1 MRRKVMNKKLSLAL
15 VAGSLCVC
23 AMTAPA
29 MAAECGVIK
38 GATPIFEGAATA
50 ADDITIYNDK
60 IAVSFAV
67 GTNNYWNMT
76 RGSVLDIG
84 MRGAG
89 GNEYGYDMTND
100 AEFLVD
106 LWTATGSYNGEN
118 LLTDVDCSYAVNDAK
133 DTVTVT
139 MKTRYWVADADKNG
153 TNDDKQFGAMQKPLN
168 VTTTYTLK
176 DGNNYVTMVTTVENP
191 SSNKVTYENM
201 YSGYSISTLAQSM
214 FGPFGFYPDI
224 KTTYLAVGMDERV
237 QEPFGEFV
245 VTYSKDYAVSV
256 QLDDADSYKGSSG
269 YKDVYKLR
277 DIAPG
282 KSETYVGELL
292 VSGESETASIIQRYI
307 ERENITDSAT
317 LSGTVTDAS
326 GKPVEG
332 AYVIVKKQGV
342 YYQTKDSADYTG
354 SANAPADTVVANMQ
368 PLAWDI
374 TDAEGKYSFNLP
386 KTGWNDGTKNIE
398 GNGDYTYKLK
408 VEAAG
413 YTSVETDL
421 IELKDN
427 TTQDLKVEQGARVQ
441 LKAVDQNGNPIP
453 FKVVISGMTSEMKT
467 LGGSVFFSDSQ
478 ASDRYGLD
486 FNMSQAEGI
495 TFIATYG
502 GGFTSKPVEF
512 KTDVT
517 ASGVNHTFVIDTR
530 IDPKAEG
537 WYAMDNHNH
546 SDFGDGSTS
555 IEDLYSIQIAEQ
567 LDFNVVTDHDSRVN
581 NQAMADMA
589 AKDNRV
595 FISGDE
601 ISPGWGHWNILNI
614 PYGSTDE
621 LKESPIDPSAA
632 TPQDIIAMG
641 HSFDK
646 AIVNLNHPYS
656 DYGFLRNQESVNG
669 GTAAGWDGFDLLELQ
684 STLDLTGMDKLTAAE
699 WKNIDRQHLNKTIPE
714 AYANQDTRT
723 LISAMAFWNEGIP
736 KYLNAGSDAHDA
748 HSTSLYSGL
757 IRLYVNMDQYDLNT
771 YLDALLAG
779 KSYVTMGPILFPA
792 KDAMFG
798 STISATAGQEL
809 TLNLDVQAVN
819 GMDKVYLWRNGVC
832 VDVKELNATTDRTTV
847 TFKTTVP
854 AGKNVWYSY
863 TAVDSNGKWAASNP
877 IWVDS
882 KGFADVQPGAWYY
895 DAVMDVDAKGL
906 MTGTGGDK
914 FTPMSQL
921 TRGMAVTVLY
931 RMSGETTGVAAEATQ
946 AFSDV
951 SASQWYAAAVDW
963 ASDNGIVKGS
973 NGKFNPNDNIT
984 RQDIAT
990 MMYRYAQY
998 KKADTSNSADLT
1010 KYTDKDQ
1017 VASYAQEAMQWV
1029 VGEGII
1035 TGRTSTTLVPKAN
1048 LNRAEFATII
1058 SRYLA

>member
-1 MRRKVMNKKLSLAL
+1 MNKKLLASLVVGSMC
-15 VAGSLCVC
+15 VA
-23 AMTAPA
+23 AMTVPA
-29 MAAECGVIK
+29 LAADYIK
-38 GATPIFEGAATA
+38 GETPIFEGAATGA
-50 ADDITIYNDK
+50 NDVTIYNDK

-67 GTNNYWNMT
+67 DTPNYWNMT
-76 RGSVLDIG
+76 GGSVMDIG
-84 MRGAG
+84 IMGAG

-118 LLTDVDCSYAVNDAK
+118 LLTDVDCNVQTNAAK

-176 DGNNYVTMVTTVENP
+176 DGNNYVTMVTKVENP
-191 SSNKVTYENM
+191 ASNKVTYAHM
-201 YSGYSISTLAQSM
+201 YSGYSVSTLAQSM

-224 KTTYLAVGMDERV
+224 KTTYLAIGMDERV
-237 QEPFGEFV
+237 QEPLGEFV
-245 VTYSKDYAVSV
+245 ATYSKDYAVSV

-292 VSGESETASIIQRYI
+292 VSGESETASIINRYI
-307 ERENITDSAT
+307 ERENIKDAAT

-332 AYVIVKKQGV
+332 AYVIVKKQGN
-342 YYQTKDSADYTG
+342 YYQTADSAAYTN
-354 SANAPADTVVANMQ
+354 SKNAPADTLVSNMQ

-386 KTGWNDGTKNIE
+386 KTGWNDGTKNIS

-427 TTQDLKVEQGARVQ
+427 MTQDLKVEQGAQVT
-441 LKAVDQNGNPIP
+441 LKAVDEKGNPVP

-467 LGGSVFFSDSQ
+467 LGGAVFFSDSQ
-478 ASDRYGLD
+478 AKDRYGLN
-486 FNMSQAEGI
+486 FNMSQADDI
-495 TFIATYG
+495 TFTATYG
-502 GGFTSKPVEF
+502 GGYTSKPVEF

-517 ASGVNHTFVIDTR
+517 ADGVNHTFVIKQE

-567 LDFNVVTDHDSRVN
+567 LDFNVVTDHDSRVH
-581 NQAMADMA
+581 NQEMYDMA
-589 AKDNRV
+589 KADGRV

-614 PYGSTDE
+614 PFGSSDE
-621 LKESPIDPSAA
+621 MKLSPINPSEA

-641 HSFDK
+641 RGFDN

-656 DYGFLRNQESVNG
+656 DYGYLRNQESVKG
-669 GTAAGWDGFDLLELQ
+669 GLEAGWDNFDLLEIQ
-684 STLDLTGMDKLTAAE
+684 STLDLTGMDKLSAAE
-699 WKNIDRQHLNKTIPE
+699 WKKIDRQHLNKTIP
-714 AYANQDTRT
+714 ADYANQDMRT

-748 HSTSLYSGL
+748 HSTTLYSGY
-757 IRLYVNMDQYDLNT
+757 IRLYAQMDKYDLDS
-771 YLDALLAG
+771 YLDALRAG
-779 KSYVTMGPILFPA
+779 HDYITMGPIMFPDE
-792 KDAMFG
+792 KNMFG
-798 STISATAGQEL
+798 ETMTAKAGDDL
-809 TLNLDVQAVN
+809 KLKLDIQSVN

-832 VDVKELNATTDRTTV
+832 IDVVELNGITDRAEVVFDTTA
-847 TFKTTVP
+847 
-854 AGKNVWYSY
+854 AGGKHVWYSF
-863 TAVDSNGKWAASNP
+863 TAVDSKGKWAVSNP
-877 IWVDS
+877 IWLKS
-882 KGFADVQPGAWYY
+882 EGGFADVLPEAWYF
-895 DAVMDVDAKGL
+895 DAVMDLNNKGL
-906 MTGTGGDK
+906 MNGTGDGTN
-914 FTPMSQL
+914 FSPNAQL
-921 TRGMAVTVLY
+921 TRGMAATVLY
-931 RMSGETTGVAAEATQ
+931 RMSGETTGVAAEAAKT
-946 AFSDV
+946 FSDV
-951 SASQWYAAAVDW
+951 AANQWYAAAVDW
-963 ASDNGIVKGS
+963 AADNKIVTGYQ
-973 NGKFNPNDNIT
+973 GKFNPNANIT
-984 RQDIAT
+984 RQDLAT
-990 MMYRYAQY
+990 MLYRYAQF
-998 KKADTSNSADLT
+998 KKDDTSKTNDLASFS
-1010 KYTDKDQ
+1010 DKGA
-1017 VASYAQEAMQWV
+1017 VASYANAAMQWA
-1029 VGEGII
+1029 VGDGII
-1035 TGRTSTTLVPKAN
+1035 SGRDGNKLAPRAQTS
-1048 LNRAEFATII
+1048 RAEFAAMV